1 MIYVVIAAIL
11 VARVSGLTAAEICA
25 MGGITA
31 SAFTLRQQH
40 RCGALTPSQ
49 RARSLV
55 LLLTALDCQGR
66 AMRQPPNCPLGG
78 SANQH

>member
-1 MIYVVIAAIL
+1 MMYGVIAAIRIS
-11 VARVSGLTAAEICA
+11 RVSGRTAAEICA

-49 RARSLV
+49 PARSLV
-55 LLLTALDCQGR
+55 LVLTALDC
-66 AMRQPPNCPLGG
+66 
-78 SANQH
+78 

>member
-1 MIYVVIAAIL
+1 MYGVIATL
-11 VARVSGLTAAEICA
+11 LMARVSGRTAAEICA

-49 RARSLV
+49 PVRSLV
-55 LLLTALDCQGR
+55 LVLTASDC
-66 AMRQPPNCPLGG
+66 
-78 SANQH
+78 

>member
-1 MIYVVIAAIL
+1 MMYVVIATIL
-11 VARVSGLTAAEICA
+11 MARVSGRTAAEIRA

-49 RARSLV
+49 RDLSLV
-55 LLLTALDCQGR
+55 LVLTALDC
-66 AMRQPPNCPLGG
+66 
-78 SANQH
+78 